1 VCAAS
6 AAETISPID
15 VKAASLF
22 CRVSLS
28 TSYKLALCFLRGLP
42 MAESSGR
49 FAPKTLL
56 ERRGG
61 MAAGSVGGGVSPWEL
76 VPDAGDFR
84 VLEFRGSA
92 EC

>member
-1 VCAAS
+1 
-6 AAETISPID
+6 
-15 VKAASLF
+15 
-22 CRVSLS
+22 
-28 TSYKLALCFLRGLP
+28 